1 MAFSSVRLVRS
12 VVLFTC
18 LAGVCASAEI
28 ASASEVA
35 AAAENLPDAS
45 KLLEHMEAAYAAVND
60 YRTNVEKRTFR
71 SDGSVE
77 VEKFLYTFKKPK
89 SIRIDLE
96 SPHKGMI
103 LIYTDKDGRVTVQP
117 GGLAR
122 LFKFHLAP
130 DSRLLED
137 PSGQRIDQT
146 DIGLLINHIAH
157 SLRDQRKGR
166 AEIAEEDGYI
176 RIRVLAVDHFR
187 ENVDTLYQ
195 FYIDKKQWLPG
206 KVEEFTPDGEPKRSI
221 VFKDLRI
228 NNGFADSLFQL
239 DGAANQKNG

>member
-1 MAFSSVRLVRS
+1 
-12 VVLFTC
+12 
-18 LAGVCASAEI
+18 
-28 ASASEVA
+28 
-35 AAAENLPDAS
+35 
-45 KLLEHMEAAYAAVND
+45 MEAAYTAVND
-60 YRTNVEKRTFR
+60 YRTNTEVRTFKG
-71 SDGSVE
+71 DGSVE
-77 VEKFLYTFKKPK
+77 IEKFLYTFKKPK
-89 SIRIDLE
+89 LIRIDLE

-103 LIYTDKDGRVTVQP
+103 LIYTDKDGRVAVQP
-117 GGLAR
+117 AGLAR

-130 DSRLLED
+130 DSRLLGD

-157 SLRDQRKGR
+157 SLRDQRRGP

-176 RIRVLAVDHFR
+176 RIRVLAVDHFH

-206 KVEEFTPDGEPKRSI
+206 KVEEFKPDGEPKRSI

-228 NNGFADSLFQL
+228 NNGFPDSLFSL
-239 DGAANQKNG
+239 NGGASQKNE